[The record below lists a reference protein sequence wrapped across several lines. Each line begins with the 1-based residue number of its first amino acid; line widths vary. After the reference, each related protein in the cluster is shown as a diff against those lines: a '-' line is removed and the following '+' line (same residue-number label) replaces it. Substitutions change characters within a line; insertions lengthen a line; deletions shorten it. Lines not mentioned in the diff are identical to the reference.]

1 MEIFL
6 RACFAPWNNKPVLPG
21 FWNVKNW
28 DQEISHKHFFIFYV
42 TNDNGSL
49 NENQTEH
56 FQGNNL
62 YN

>member
-1 MEIFL
+1 M
-6 RACFAPWNNKPVLPG
+6 AMKMPG